1 MRKRRIKSV
10 MAATLAA
17 MMMLTAC
24 GSQGGQ
30 SASTTGDTASTT
42 EKEQTTSESTTAG
55 TTAGAAEAGS
65 GKITRDEIIL
75 GGKADIKSTDPA
87 GQSDVYSG
95 LLVRHLYNGLLKI
108 DTDGTTVVGDL
119 AESFEIMDDLT
130 YHFVLR
136 KGVKFHDGT
145 ELKASDVK
153 FTLERA
159 RDMAS
164 TKSIAVY
171 FDTITVDNDYEVTL
185 KLNKPSAAMLYL
197 LTGTNMKIVS
207 EKAVTEA
214 GDKYVEQPVGT
225 GPFKFVEWVPNDHWV
240 IERND
245 DYFGEKPLA
254 SKITCRA
261 IVEESSRVIAL
272 ETGEI
277 DMALDIAETEAANVE
292 ANPDLVLEYGPS
304 PSIEYIGLNFQNEY
318 LGNQKVRQAI
328 AHALDLQVFIDTIV
342 EGRGE
347 IANTCIG
354 KTIPG
359 WDSELEPFTYD
370 PELSKQLLAE
380 AGYPNGFE
388 IKINVSS
395 DIRNRAAQI
404 IQAQLKEVGITVD
417 INMYEFGAFLDM
429 LQNGDDEMFIL
440 GWSNGNVDPERST
453 TALFHGDYTGKN
465 GNNYSFMQD
474 DELDAI
480 LDAASSEL
488 DNDKRMELYKDA
500 QAKLQE
506 LVPIIPLYYKQ
517 NLNGR
522 RANLKGFVFDK
533 NVSHY
538 YGNLHYED

>member
-1 MRKRRIKSV
+1 MRKRRIKPI

-24 GSQGGQ
+24 GSQAGQ
-30 SASTTGDTASTT
+30 SAATTGGTASPT

-55 TTAGAAEAGS
+55 TTAGATEAGS

-108 DTDGTTVVGDL
+108 DADGTTVVGDL

-130 YHFVLR
+130 YHFVLK

-214 GDKYVEQPVGT
+214 GDKYVEQPIGT

-318 LGNQKVRQAI
+318 LSNQKVRQAI

-380 AGYPNGFE
+380 AGYPDGFE

-404 IQAQLKEVGITVD
+404 IQAQLKEIGITVD

-488 DNDKRMELYKDA
+488 DNGKRMELYKDA

-522 RANLKGFVFDK
+522 RADLKGFVFDK

>member
-1 MRKRRIKSV
+1 MKKRRIKPI

-17 MMMLTAC
+17 MMLTAC
-24 GSQGGQ
+24 GSQAGQ
-30 SASTTGDTASTT
+30 SAATTGGTASPT

-55 TTAGAAEAGS
+55 TTAGATEAGS

-108 DTDGTTVVGDL
+108 DADGTTVVGDL

-130 YHFVLR
+130 YHFVLK

-214 GDKYVEQPVGT
+214 GDKYVEQPIGT

-318 LGNQKVRQAI
+318 LSNQKVRQAI

-380 AGYPNGFE
+380 AGYPDGFE

-404 IQAQLKEVGITVD
+404 IQAQLKEIGITVD

-488 DNDKRMELYKDA
+488 DNGKRMELYKDA

-522 RANLKGFVFDK
+522 RADLKGFVFDK

>member
-1 MRKRRIKSV
+1 MRKRRMKSV
-10 MAATLAA
+10 MAAALAA

-30 SASTTGDTASTT
+30 SAATTGGTASTAG
-42 EKEQTTSESTTAG
+42 KEQTTSESTTAG
-55 TTAGAAEAGS
+55 TTTGAAEAGN

-119 AESFEIMDDLT
+119 AESFEIVDDLT

-145 ELKASDVK
+145 ELKAGDVK

-254 SKITCRA
+254 KKITCRT

-304 PSIEYIGLNFQNEY
+304 PSIEYVGLNFQNEY
-318 LGNQKVRQAI
+318 LSNQKVRQAI

-359 WDSELEPFTYD
+359 WDSELEPFSYD

-380 AGYPNGFE
+380 AGYPDGFE

-474 DELDAI
+474 DELDTI

-488 DNDKRMELYKDA
+488 DNSKRMELYKEA

>member
-1 MRKRRIKSV
+1 MKRHKLKAV

-17 MMMLTAC
+17 AMMLTAC
-24 GSQGGQ
+24 GSQSGQ
-30 SASTTGDTASTT
+30 STSAASAGSS
-42 EKEQTTSESTTAG
+42 EKQADTSEAATSGATEAG
-55 TTAGAAEAGS
+55 T

-87 GQSDVYSG
+87 GQSDVYSA
-95 LLVRHLYNGLLKI
+95 LLIRHLYNGLVKI
-108 DTDGTTVVGDL
+108 DTDGSTVIGDL
-119 AESFEIMDDLT
+119 AESFDIPDELT
-130 YHFVLR
+130 YHFVLK

-153 FTLERA
+153 FTFERA

-164 TKSIAVY
+164 TKATAAY
-171 FDTITVDNDYEVTL
+171 FDTITVDNDYEITL
-185 KLNKPSAAMLYL
+185 KLTKPSAAMLYL
-197 LTGTNMKIVS
+197 LTNSNMKILS

-214 GDKYVEQPVGT
+214 GDQYVEQPVGT

-254 SKITCRA
+254 RKITCRA
-261 IVEESSRVIAL
+261 IVEEGSRVIAL

-292 ANPDLVLEYGPS
+292 ANPELVLEAGPS
-304 PSIEYIGLNFQNEY
+304 PSVEYIGLNFQNEY
-318 LGNQKVRQAI
+318 LSNQKVRQAI
-328 AHALDLQVFIDTIV
+328 AYAMDKEVFIDTVV
-342 EGRGE
+342 EGRAE

-359 WDSELEPFTYD
+359 WDPDLEPYPYD
-370 PELSKQLLAE
+370 PEKAKELLAE
-380 AGYPNGFE
+380 AGYPDGFD
-388 IKINVSS
+388 IQINVSS
-395 DIRNRAAQI
+395 EIRNRAAQI
-404 IQAQLKEVGITVD
+404 LQAQLAEVGIKVE

-429 LQNGDDEMFIL
+429 LQNGDDEMFVL
-440 GWSNGNVDPERST
+440 GWSNSNVDPERST
-453 TALFHGDYTGKN
+453 TPLFHGDYCGKN

-474 DELDAI
+474 DALDEI
-480 LDAASSEL
+480 LDAAASEL
-488 DNDKRMELYKDA
+488 DNEKRMELYKEA
-500 QAKLQE
+500 QAMLKD
-506 LVPIIPLYYKQ
+506 LVPIIPMYYKQ

-522 RANLKGFVFDK
+522 RANLKGFEFDK
-533 NVSHY
+533 NTSHY

>member
-1 MRKRRIKSV
+1 MRKSKIMSV

-17 MMMLTAC
+17 AMVLTAC
-24 GSQGGQ
+24 GSQAGQ
-30 SASTTGDTASTT
+30 SGTTGGATTAASTT

-55 TTAGAAEAGS
+55 ATTAQGS

-95 LLVRHLYNGLLKI
+95 MLVRHLYNGLVKI

-119 AESFEIMDDLT
+119 AESFDMPDDLT
-130 YHFVLR
+130 YHFVLK

-159 RDMAS
+159 REMAS
-164 TKSIAVY
+164 TKPTAAY

-185 KLNKPSAAMLYL
+185 KLKKPSAAMLYL
-197 LTGTNMKIVS
+197 LTGSNIKIVS

-214 GDKYVEQPVGT
+214 GDKYVEHPIGT

-240 IERND
+240 IVRND
-245 DYFGEKPLA
+245 DYFDEKPLA
-254 SKITCRA
+254 KKITYRA

-277 DMALDIAETEAANVE
+277 DMALDVAETEAANVE
-292 ANPDLVLEYGPS
+292 ANPELVLESGPS

-328 AHALDLQVFIDTIV
+328 AHALDQQVFIDTIV

-359 WDSELEPFTYD
+359 WDSELKPYTYD
-370 PELSKQLLAE
+370 PELAKQLLAE
-380 AGYPNGFE
+380 AGYPDGFE

-404 IQAQLKEVGITVD
+404 IQAQLAEVGIKVD

-429 LQNGDDEMFIL
+429 LQNGEDELFIL

-453 TALFHGDYTGKN
+453 TPLFHGDYCGKN

-474 DELDAI
+474 DELDQI
-480 LDAASSEL
+480 LDTASSEL
-488 DNDKRMELYKDA
+488 DYDKRMELYKDA

-522 RANLKGFVFDK
+522 RKDLKGFVFDK

-538 YGNLHYED
+538 YGNLHYEE

>member
-1 MRKRRIKSV
+1 MRKRRIKPI

-24 GSQGGQ
+24 GSQAGQ
-30 SASTTGDTASTT
+30 SAATTGGTASTT

-65 GKITRDEIIL
+65 GKITRDEIII

-108 DTDGTTVVGDL
+108 DADGTTVVGDL
-119 AESFEIMDDLT
+119 AESFEIVDDLT
-130 YHFVLR
+130 YHFVLK

-214 GDKYVEQPVGT
+214 GDKYVEQPIGT

-318 LGNQKVRQAI
+318 LSNQKVRQAI

-380 AGYPNGFE
+380 AGYPDGFE

-404 IQAQLKEVGITVD
+404 IQAQLKEIGITVD

-488 DNDKRMELYKDA
+488 DNGKRMELYKDA

>member
-1 MRKRRIKSV
+1 MKKRRIKPI

-24 GSQGGQ
+24 GSQAGQ
-30 SASTTGDTASTT
+30 SAATTGGTASPT

-55 TTAGAAEAGS
+55 TTAGATEAGS

-108 DTDGTTVVGDL
+108 DADGTTVVGDL

-130 YHFVLR
+130 YHFVLK

-214 GDKYVEQPVGT
+214 GDKYVEQPIGT

-318 LGNQKVRQAI
+318 LSNQKVRQAI

-380 AGYPNGFE
+380 AGYPDGFE

-404 IQAQLKEVGITVD
+404 IQAQLKEIGITVD

-488 DNDKRMELYKDA
+488 DNGKRMELYKDA

-522 RANLKGFVFDK
+522 RADLKGFVFDK